1 MRQQQ
6 MRHLPPGSFPP
17 FSRLPVC
24 MPTPLLFIAAVLI
37 WGSTFLV
44 ITFQLGEVAPAVS
57 VVYRF
62 GIGAA
67 ILFAWC
73 ALRRERL
80 WVGWRR
86 QPWLMLQ
93 GLLNF
98 GLSYVC
104 TYQAEGFIVSALVAV
119 LFALMVF
126 WNAVGARLFF
136 GTRLTWTTLCAAAVS
151 ICGVVLLFSAS
162 LAQAWQDRAGA
173 SGGTFAFG
181 LLLAILATLSASTG
195 NMVAVKVGRQHD
207 NNVFVTTA
215 WAMLWGMLSVSLWAV
230 ATGQPWRLP
239 HSPVYWT
246 AMLYLALFG
255 SVIAFTA
262 YFTLINRI
270 GPGKAA
276 YTGVLTPVVSVLLSM
291 RFEGYR
297 PGPTG
302 FLGMALC
309 LAGVLWAVRAK
320 GSAPATSDE
329 PESATPADLNAATGD
344 HA

>member
-1 MRQQQ
+1 
-6 MRHLPPGSFPP
+6 
-17 FSRLPVC
+17 

-73 ALRRERL
+73 AVRRERL

-104 TYQAEGFIVSALVAV
+104 TYQAEGYLVSALVAV

-126 WNAVGARLFF
+126 WNAVGARFCF
-136 GTRLTWTTLCAAAVS
+136 GTRLTWATLCAAAVS

-162 LAQAWQDRAGA
+162 LTHAWQDRGGA

-181 LLLAILATLSASTG
+181 LFLAILATLSASTG
-195 NMVAVKVGRQHD
+195 NMVAVQVGRQHD

-239 HSPVYWT
+239 QTPVYWA

-255 SVIAFTA
+255 SVVAFTA

-270 GPGKAA
+270 GPAKAA

-309 LAGVLWAVRAK
+309 LAGVVWAIRGK
-320 GSAPATSDE
+320 GSTSTASSG
-329 PESATPADLNAATGD
+329 PERSTPAALNAATGD